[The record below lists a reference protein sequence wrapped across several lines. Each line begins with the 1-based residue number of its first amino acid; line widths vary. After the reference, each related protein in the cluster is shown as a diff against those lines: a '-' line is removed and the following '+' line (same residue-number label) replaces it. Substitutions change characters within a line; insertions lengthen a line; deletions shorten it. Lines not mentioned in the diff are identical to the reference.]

1 MKTRDIMR
9 QGATAT
15 LHHNVYMILRER
27 LRGGVF
33 PMGEPLPSEPALVE
47 EFGVS
52 RVTIRRAL
60 EQLVADGWIS
70 KRRGVGTF
78 PTKKVGAGEL
88 PFSGTNY
95 PAFLAESSK
104 PYRLSLL
111 AFEFIKSPAFLAHR
125 GLSFGRRV
133 LKVTRLSSLRT
144 EPVHLLTSYIHGDFA
159 HLVSEAQCTRRT
171 MVEILEAGGMR
182 ILHTDVFIA
191 AASADL
197 DVARR
202 LDVAGGSPLIHIQ
215 RISVGEDGEPL
226 EFSESYS
233 RPDRFRYHLS
243 LDRAR
248 NAENLKKL
256 QF

>member
-1 MKTRDIMR
+1 MKTRELLR
-9 QGATAT
+9 KGATAT

-27 LRGGVF
+27 LRAGVF
-33 PMGEPLPSEPALVE
+33 PAGEPLPSEPALVE

-60 EQLVADGWIS
+60 EQLVVDGWIS
-70 KRRGVGTF
+70 KRRGIGTF
-78 PTKKVGAGEL
+78 PTKNVGDGDF

-95 PAFLAESSK
+95 PAFLAQSSK
-104 PYRLSLL
+104 PYRLKLL
-111 AFEFIKSPAFLAHR
+111 GFEFIKSPAFLAHR
-125 GLSFGRRV
+125 GLDFGRRV
-133 LKVTRLSSLRT
+133 LKVTRLSSLKKD
-144 EPVHLLTSYIHGDFA
+144 PVHLLISYIPGDFA
-159 HLVSEAQCTRRT
+159 HLVSEAQCTKRT
-171 MVEILEAGGMR
+171 MVEILESGGMP

-191 AASADL
+191 AASAEL

-215 RISVGEDGEPL
+215 RISIGEEREPL

-248 NAENLKKL
+248 NAEDLKKL